1 MSLLVIAEEPPDS
14 AADTAIHEGLV
25 AYNGAA
31 TGHHTA
37 RARLFLTARDA
48 EGRLLGG
55 VKGEVAM
62 DWLYI
67 DRLWLE
73 AEARGQGLGTR
84 LLAAIEDAG
93 RAHGAIGAHL
103 FSSTF
108 QAPGFYIR
116 HGYAEIG
123 RLADRPPGQDR
134 VWLSKRW
141 G

>member
-1 MSLLVIAEEPPDS
+1 MSLLVIAEEAPDG
-14 AADTAIHEGLV
+14 AADTAIRDGLV
-25 AYNGAA
+25 AFNGAA
-31 TGHHTA
+31 TGHDTGRHTI
-37 RARLFLTARDA
+37 FLTARDA

-62 DWLYI
+62 GWLFI

-84 LLAAIEDAG
+84 LLAAIEAAS
-93 RAHGAIGAHL
+93 RPHGAIGVHL

-108 QAPGFYIR
+108 QAPEFYIR

-123 RLADRPPGQDR
+123 RLPDRPQGQDR